1 MSNFFVNTSILVATI
16 TSAID
21 TGKAQIQQDKENT
34 RIMRE
39 YKVERCE
46 LAAYLEVLDRML
58 ANSTIYGY
66 SYDSGNNSVRVYFFQ
81 EAVRV

>member
-1 MSNFFVNTSILVATI
+1 
-16 TSAID
+16 
-21 TGKAQIQQDKENT
+21 
-34 RIMRE
+34 MRE

-66 SYDSGNNSVRVYFFQ
+66 SYDSCNNSVRVYFFQ